1 MHAAIVENRS
11 VHEAHKDRL
20 CWRTSTEPM
29 YMDVRYVDLAS
40 WSLLLVQEQK
50 NR

>member
-1 MHAAIVENRS
+1 MHGAIVENRS
-11 VHEAHKDRL
+11 VQVVYEDS
-20 CWRTSTEPM
+20 STELM

-40 WSLLLVQEQK
+40 WSLLLVQEHK